1 MIAPQRPCGQPLLRL
16 PHAVLAERVSGF
28 TGEFRAAVVQAH
40 GNRWE
45 VGQEPGTG
53 VWFAIERPTP
63 TALHVVIDHTLAGLA
78 AKLDAEGTSS

>member
-1 MIAPQRPCGQPLLRL
+1 MDRHSTPL
-16 PHAVLAERVSGF
+16 PEDHAANV
-28 TGEFRAAVVQAH
+28 AAVVQAH

-45 VGQEPGTG
+45 VGQEPDTG